1 MSKPK
6 RHEEHEEHAD
16 ESWLLPYSDLMT
28 LLVALFLV
36 MYSMSATDAK
46 KFQEMAQAFNVAF
59 TGGTGLLEYNSGTPR
74 DSMMDQGQGEQM
86 DSVVGSNNGNAQIA
100 KLRQQ
105 EQEDLEGL
113 KKQIDSYIESNGLT
127 DLLNTRLN
135 QSQLMITIRD
145 NALFASGQATV
156 KDDSRQLA
164 VAISNLL
171 QQFPDYDVV
180 VQGHTDNVPIS
191 NSQYSSN
198 WDLSADRAVQF
209 VKIVLLN
216 PNLNPRKFSA
226 IGYGEYQPIAD
237 NGSVEGRAKNRRV
250 EVSIIR
256 KYQNAQEFTG
266 IAASQQGSQDN

>member
-74 DSMMDQGQGEQM
+74 DNMMDQGQGEQM

-237 NGSVEGRAKNRRV
+237 NGSVDGRAKNRRV
-250 EVSIIR
+250 EDSIIR
-256 KYQNAQEFTG
+256 EYQNAQEFTG
-266 IAASQQGSQDN
+266 IAASQQGSQGE

>member
-74 DSMMDQGQGEQM
+74 DNMMDQGQGEQM

-237 NGSVEGRAKNRRV
+237 NGSVDGRAKNRRV

-266 IAASQQGSQDN
+266 IAASQQGSQGE

>member
-74 DSMMDQGQGEQM
+74 DNMMDQGQGEQM

-237 NGSVEGRAKNRRV
+237 NGSVDGRAKNRRV

-266 IAASQQGSQDN
+266 IAASQQGSQGD